1 MGLEKLVQRGSL
13 YGFGAGAATAGG
25 LVFVASLFEVALGA
39 AILVLVAVA
48 VLALVLLLGAPGI
61 GPGPAVGEM
70 QSSTG
75 GETGGMQMASPVEG
89 GGASRNPADM
99 AAVVPATRLEYVM
112 YFAGFGVIAV
122 VALAFLVG

>member
-13 YGFGAGAATAGG
+13 YGFGAGAVTTCVIV
-25 LVFVASLFEVALGA
+25 LVASLFDVTLGA
-39 AILVLVAVA
+39 VVLVLIAVA

-75 GETGGMQMASPVEG
+75 GESGGMQMASPVEA
-89 GGASRNPADM
+89 GGASRDPADM
-99 AAVVPATRLEYVM
+99 AAIAPKTRLEYVM
-112 YFAGFGVIAV
+112 YFTGFGAIAV
-122 VALAFLVG
+122 AALVLLLG

>member
-1 MGLEKLVQRGSL
+1 MGLEKLVERGSL
-13 YGFGAGAATAGG
+13 YGFGAGAVTTGVIV
-25 LVFVASLFEVALGA
+25 LVVSLFDLTLGA
-39 AILVLVAVA
+39 VVLVLVAIA
-48 VLALVLLLGAPGI
+48 VLALVLLLGTPGI

-75 GETGGMQMASPVEG
+75 GESGEMQMASPVEA

-112 YFAGFGVIAV
+112 YFTGFGVTAV
-122 VALAFLVG
+122 VALVFLLG

>member
-13 YGFGAGAATAGG
+13 YGLGAGAVTTGVIV
-25 LVFVASLFEVALGA
+25 LVASLFDVALGA
-39 AILVLVAVA
+39 VVLVLVAIA
-48 VLALVLLLGAPGI
+48 MLALVLLLGAPGI

-75 GETGGMQMASPVEG
+75 GESGGMQMPSPVEA
-89 GGASRNPADM
+89 GGASRNPAAM

-112 YFAGFGVIAV
+112 YFTGFGAAAV
-122 VALAFLVG
+122 VALVVLLG

>member
-1 MGLEKLVQRGSL
+1 MGLEKLVERGSL
-13 YGFGAGAATAGG
+13 FGFGAGAVTAGIVI
-25 LVFVASLFEVALGA
+25 LVASVFDVALGA
-39 AILVLVAVA
+39 VVLVLVAVA

-75 GETGGMQMASPVEG
+75 GETGGMQTASPVEA
-89 GGASRNPADM
+89 GGASRNPAAM

-112 YFAGFGVIAV
+112 YFTGFGAIAV
-122 VALAFLVG
+122 VTLVLLLG